1 MPKSVRGVLL
11 CVKKGKEGM
20 RAYTHPPTNIYM
32 LDCAQIIAGK
42 IQRQK
47 VIVGNTVYLLGEKG
61 IVGLGWMEDILLYIL
76 LCSFEFLNISI

>member
-11 CVKKGKEGM
+11 CVKKGKGGM

-42 IQRQK
+42 
-47 VIVGNTVYLLGEKG
+47 T
-61 IVGLGWMEDILLYIL
+61 
-76 LCSFEFLNISI
+76 